1 MNLEKNNSKKLN
13 ELRNKLSKELS
24 ETTKAEKQKYSVT
37 PINENDIKP
46 GLVVFVS
53 SFNKNGTIL
62 SYPNQS
68 KKVNIQID
76 NIKTTM
82 SITDLSEAKKV
93 EQNKQIIQK
102 NQSTFA
108 PKKVNTEI
116 NVIGLDI
123 EEANYLVDKFLDNAA
138 MSRLE
143 FVRIVHGKGSG
154 TLGKGIQNYL
164 KKHPHV
170 KSFRYGTFGEGEM
183 GVTVVELK

>member
-1 MNLEKNNSKKLN
+1 
-13 ELRNKLSKELS
+13 
-24 ETTKAEKQKYSVT
+24 
-37 PINENDIKP
+37 
-46 GLVVFVS
+46 
-53 SFNKNGTIL
+53 
-62 SYPNQS
+62 
-68 KKVNIQID
+68 
-76 NIKTTM
+76 M

-116 NVIGLDI
+116 NVIGLNI

-154 TLGKGIQNYL
+154 TLGKGI
-164 KKHPHV
+164 H
-170 KSFRYGTFGEGEM
+170 
-183 GVTVVELK
+183 